1 MGTFRLDPNL
11 RTTKMRKFL
20 LLLILVTLIA
30 IATSYSDR
38 RRRSPY
44 ARRRSSSGGS
54 EPISYGSSSSS
65 TTMRR
70 RRARRRRS
78 VSKRSIQDEGED
90 IAAFLEEEMNKEAET
105 DIKNL
110 ENMLHDLLDEVHDE

>member
-70 RRARRRRS
+70 RRGRRS